1 MKRFTILLLVCLLVI
16 CEKVGASPFD
26 NIPTATLEIAKQA
39 ISINNPESKI
49 VRVGIGSNDFSSYL
63 WKNATIYS
71 NSQFGVYNNQTCVKI
86 YDAGKEINVSMSG
99 NIFVLKDS
107 LGVEIA
113 RLAGPVIFK
122 TNSGLIG
129 IKGLK
134 RAGKNAMY
142 RGDIELVN
150 ANGGGQFH
158 IVNSIDVEDYLRGVV
173 PNEMPV
179 HFGLEAL
186 KAQSIAARNYA
197 LAPRV
202 KSNPNYDVVDS
213 VASQVYFGA
222 NTEKN
227 LSDQA
232 VEETRGIVALYDWDL
247 ILALYS
253 STAGG
258 YTESY
263 HNAFSDPKTRVF
275 PAEYKPYLIGKPD
288 YEVFAPLDNESAVE
302 NFYTTKLESF
312 DMNSSY
318 YRWEREWT
326 QSELQQEVQNH
337 IAAQSA
343 AGFVYPV
350 VNKGQVIGKILRI
363 NVLERGVSGKIMKLE
378 IETDNGNYQ
387 VEKELVI
394 RRLFT
399 HKGKALPSAN
409 LVFKQEFDNDD
420 NLIKIKAYGGGF
432 GHGVGMSQ
440 YGAGYMATELNMP
453 YEQILQHYYT
463 GITLGTEPFIISS
476 NSEQNKFTKTFY
488 SKNGKAHLI
497 IDNKYKVNYLEMS
510 VNGNDYKF
518 HLDSKERYVDID
530 LNSYLQKGTNTITFY
545 YPAESGVNKGL
556 RMYVELAG
564 QYEYSN

>member
-1 MKRFTILLLVCLLVI
+1 MKRLSILLLVCALFVY
-16 CEKVGASPFD
+16 EKVGASPFD
-26 NIPTATLEIAKQA
+26 NIPAATLEIAKQT
-39 ISINNPESKI
+39 ISINKPESKI
-49 VRVGIGSNDFSSYL
+49 VRVGIGSNDFSSYV

-71 NSQFGVYNNQTCVKI
+71 NSQFGIYKNQTCIKI
-86 YDAGKEINVSMSG
+86 YDSAKEINISMDG
-99 NIFVLKDS
+99 NIFILKDS
-107 LGVEIA
+107 TGAEIA
-113 RLAGPVIFK
+113 RIMGPVIFK

-142 RGDIELVN
+142 RGDIELV
-150 ANGGGQFH
+150 ASSSAGQFH
-158 IVNSIDVEDYLRGVV
+158 IVNSIDVEEYLRGVV

-186 KAQSIAARNYA
+186 KAQSVAARNYA

-202 KSNPNYDVVDS
+202 KANPNYDVVDS

-222 NTEKN
+222 NTEKE
-227 LSDQA
+227 LSDKA
-232 VEETRGIVALYDWDL
+232 VEQTRGVVALYDWDL

-263 HNAFSDPKTRVF
+263 HNAFSDPKTKKF
-275 PAEYKPYLIGKPD
+275 PAEIKPYLVGKPD
-288 YEVFAPLDNESAVE
+288 YQIFAPLDNESAVE
-302 NFYTTKLESF
+302 NFYTSKLDSF
-312 DMNSSY
+312 DKNSSY

-343 AGFVYPV
+343 AGFVHPV

-363 NVLERGVSGKIMKLE
+363 NILERGVSGKIMSLE
-378 IETDNGNYQ
+378 IETDNGNYK

-409 LVFKQEFDNDD
+409 LVFKQEFDENG
-420 NLIKIKAYGGGF
+420 NLVKVKACGGGF

-440 YGAGYMATELNMP
+440 YGAGYMATDLGMP
-453 YEQILQHYYT
+453 YEKILQHYYT
-463 GITLGTEPFIISS
+463 GITLGTVPFILSA
-476 NSEQNKFTKTFY
+476 NSEQNQAARTFY
-488 SKNGKAHLI
+488 SKNGKAYLV
-497 IDNKYKVNYLEMS
+497 IDNKYKVSYLDLN
-510 VNGNDYKF
+510 VNGNNYKF
-518 HLDSKERYVDID
+518 HLDSKERMSRVD
-530 LNSYLQKGTNTITFY
+530 LSSYIQKGVNTITFY
-545 YPAESGVNKGL
+545 YPAESGANKG
-556 RMYVELAG
+556 
-564 QYEYSN
+564 